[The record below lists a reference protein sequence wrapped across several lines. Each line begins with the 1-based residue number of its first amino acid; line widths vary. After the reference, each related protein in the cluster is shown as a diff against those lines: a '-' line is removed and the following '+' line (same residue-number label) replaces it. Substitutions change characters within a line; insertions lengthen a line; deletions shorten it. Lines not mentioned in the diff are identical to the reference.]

1 MKTKKITK
9 QFKKM
14 LILTGIYLVFAAL
27 VSISVISI
35 INNSIVAHT
44 TDSSILKST
53 NDTNNASTSTETKTT
68 KDAVSG
74 TKLTN
79 IPEDSVN
86 ISFSN
91 DEKYCVY
98 LYNNEIFIKDIATD
112 TIINKISDNAS
123 IANFILMNDRNIII
137 YFTIKDLSL
146 NLRTFNID
154 NNTEILQKTINIS
167 SDTTIKQ
174 FDYSSL
180 LNQIIINTES
190 GKGGNLVSI
199 VYRIDLLKGLHVLG
213 IKSVINRM
221 VFLNNT
227 FSIYYEDKNNNLYC
241 YPDPI
246 TGFEKKK
253 IHLLGCDSN
262 DDVFIQSLDNKNIVY
277 VLKNKKIDKTIN
289 LSDPAYEEIYTNKIG
304 VYLIYSN
311 YILNLAGDINNKIT
325 FEKNLKFVGIGGNK
339 IFFRDSNKNII
350 WENSGI

>member
-1 MKTKKITK
+1 
-9 QFKKM
+9 
-14 LILTGIYLVFAAL
+14 
-27 VSISVISI
+27 
-35 INNSIVAHT
+35 
-44 TDSSILKST
+44 
-53 NDTNNASTSTETKTT
+53 
-68 KDAVSG
+68 
-74 TKLTN
+74 
-79 IPEDSVN
+79 
-86 ISFSN
+86 
-91 DEKYCVY
+91 
-98 LYNNEIFIKDIATD
+98 
-112 TIINKISDNAS
+112 
-123 IANFILMNDRNIII
+123 MNDRNIII

-246 TGFEKKK
+246 TGCIKK
-253 IHLLGCDSN
+253 
-262 DDVFIQSLDNKNIVY
+262 
-277 VLKNKKIDKTIN
+277 
-289 LSDPAYEEIYTNKIG
+289 
-304 VYLIYSN
+304 
-311 YILNLAGDINNKIT
+311 
-325 FEKNLKFVGIGGNK
+325 
-339 IFFRDSNKNII
+339 
-350 WENSGI
+350 